1 MSIVVCKGCNENKKM
16 QAKGLCQAC
25 YGKFYRSNTP
35 GLDAKNWVNMR
46 KDPRKN
52 ILKGAQKRARLRGR
66 PCSIKL
72 EDILVPSICPVLGIA
87 MEPVVGAA
95 ANENSPSLDEIVVG
109 KGGNVT
115 LAMCK

>member
-1 MSIVVCKGCNENKKM
+1 
-16 QAKGLCQAC
+16 
-25 YGKFYRSNTP
+25 
-35 GLDAKNWVNMR
+35 MR

-72 EDILVPSICPVLGIA
+72 EDIVVPSICPVLGIS

-109 KGGNVT
+109 KGYVTGNVQVISRKANT
-115 LAMCK
+115 MKSNATPEELIMFAEWILKTYA